1 MNSRNIFSRGFTLIE
16 LVIVI
21 VILGILAASA
31 APKFIDLQT
40 DARIATLKGIESSIK
55 SALYMVKTKAIV
67 KGKEKDKCALLCIGN
82 NCPNGDTMTCES
94 GDSVSTDNDYILV
107 SYGSLNSNSAVNS
120 LKKIIE
126 TDSTLEYKSCGPA
139 GNICITLAGTKNDC
153 CSFVGMSF
161 PSDSDTC
168 MVHLWLYGQTAVV
181 ETLTGGC

>member
-1 MNSRNIFSRGFTLIE
+1 MNSRKIFSRGFTLIE

-55 SALYMVKTKAIV
+55 SALQLVKTKAIV

-107 SYGSLNSNSAVNS
+107 SYGSQVSH
-120 LKKIIE
+120 LKI
-126 TDSTLEYKSCGPA
+126 
-139 GNICITLAGTKNDC
+139 
-153 CSFVGMSF
+153 
-161 PSDSDTC
+161 
-168 MVHLWLYGQTAVV
+168 
-181 ETLTGGC
+181 